1 MIYQVFD
8 IEYCIDHKINNDRI
22 LKTELMINDTDER
35 RATATRFEDM
45 MNKFRNDIKN
55 QNSFTSLN

>member
-8 IEYCIDHKINNDRI
+8 IEYCIDHKTNNGRI
-22 LKTELMINDTDER
+22 LKTELMVNDTDER